1 MTGRGAIEVIE
12 TSGNFWGPPWS
23 SRPTT
28 RHQDFVAGS
37 PAGQRYERLAG
48 EIDRAIRSCAP
59 AGADPGEFRAVEF
72 YSVLDDVTECIGGG
86 QPIAEADL
94 RQRYETACDP
104 RLNRSQSLDLA
115 FRVADLYR
123 SSSRP

>member
-1 MTGRGAIEVIE
+1 VTTPALQQPQWPDRAAGRGD
-12 TSGNFWGPPWS
+12 
-23 SRPTT
+23 RPGH
-28 RHQDFVAGS
+28 RVHA
-37 PAGQRYERLAG
+37 RL
-48 EIDRAIRSCAP
+48 R
-59 AGADPGEFRAVEF
+59 ADPGEFRAVEF